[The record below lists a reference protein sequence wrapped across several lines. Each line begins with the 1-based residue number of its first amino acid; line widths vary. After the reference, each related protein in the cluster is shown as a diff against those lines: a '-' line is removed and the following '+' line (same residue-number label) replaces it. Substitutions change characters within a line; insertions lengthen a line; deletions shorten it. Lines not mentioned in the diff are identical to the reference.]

1 MIADEERGWP
11 RWNSSISAELGG
23 IMKITLSILKA
34 DVGSVGGHTK
44 PTDRMMDSV
53 RWDAQA
59 AIEKGLL
66 LDAFVSHTG
75 DDICIT
81 MSHRRGADDV
91 DVHQFAWNA
100 FLKATAIAQEYGL
113 YGAGQDLLVDAPS
126 GNIRGAG
133 PAVAEVEFDHDPV
146 KTNKVRG
153 AESFMVFAADKCGPG
168 AYNLPLFLGFAD
180 PMYCGGLM
188 LPPMIRGFSFH
199 IIDMD
204 NTGGDSIIELNA
216 PDDYYHITS
225 LLRDNE
231 RFGIDGI
238 YSRTDGQQAAAVS
251 AQRLHSIA
259 GAYTGKDDPVAL
271 VRNQGIFPAPEELIS
286 PFAKAHYVG
295 GDARGSH
302 VMPLMPVPLNTPVT
316 GIYCLPLVSC
326 VGFSL
331 SAQGHFSDSYI
342 DFFDNPAW
350 DVVRHRA
357 QEKAIEMRSQG
368 WSGAAMLPYSE
379 LEYGG
384 FRTTVTN
391 LVERFSFRNGK
402 EAPAQAEKATAD

>member
-1 MIADEERGWP
+1 
-11 RWNSSISAELGG
+11 
-23 IMKITLSILKA
+23 MKITMSILKA

-44 PTDRMMDSV
+44 PTEKMMAAV
-53 RWDAQA
+53 RSDVESALA
-59 AIEKGLL
+59 KGLL
-66 LDAFVSHTG
+66 IDAFLSHTG
-75 DDICIT
+75 DDIAIL
-81 MSHRRGADDV
+81 MSHQRGPDDV

-100 FLKATAIAQEYGL
+100 FLKATAVAQEYGL

-133 PAVAEVEFDHDPV
+133 PAVAELEFDHEPV
-146 KTNKVRG
+146 KTNKVRA
-153 AESFMVFAADKCGPG
+153 AESFMMLAADKCGPG

-180 PMYCGGLM
+180 PMYCAGLM
-188 LPPMIRGFSFH
+188 LPPMIKGFTFH
-199 IIDMD
+199 VIDMD

-216 PDDYYHITS
+216 PEDYYQLAA

-238 YSRTDGQQAAAVS
+238 YSRTHGQRAAAIS
-251 AQRLHSIA
+251 AQRMHNIA
-259 GAYTGKDDPVAL
+259 GTYTGKDDPVAL

-316 GIYCLPLVSC
+316 GMYCLPLVSC

-331 SAQGHFSDSYI
+331 DARGHFSDSFI

-379 LEYGG
+379 LEYSG
-384 FRTTVTN
+384 FRTTVTG
-391 LVERFSFRNGK
+391 LVDRFVFRNGK
-402 EAPAQAEKATAD
+402 DAGVLEKTSAD

>member
-1 MIADEERGWP
+1 
-11 RWNSSISAELGG
+11 
-23 IMKITLSILKA
+23 MKLTLSVLKA

-44 PTDRMMDSV
+44 PTERMMESV
-53 RWDAQA
+53 RSDARA
-59 AIEKGLL
+59 ATQKGLI
-66 LDAFVSHTG
+66 LDSFICHTG
-75 DDICIT
+75 DDIAIIST
-81 MSHRRGADDV
+81 HTRGADDV
-91 DVHQFAWNA
+91 DIHQFAWAA
-100 FLKATAIAQEYGL
+100 FIKATGIAQEFGL

-133 PAVAEVEFDHDPV
+133 PAVAEVELDHDPV
-146 KTNKVRG
+146 KTNRARA
-153 AESFMVFAADKCGPG
+153 AESFMILAADKCGPG

-188 LPPMIRGFSFH
+188 LPNMIKGFDFR

-204 NTGGDSIIELNA
+204 NTDGDSILQLNA
-216 PDDYYHITS
+216 PEDYYHIS
-225 LLRDNE
+225 ALLRDNE
-231 RFGIDGI
+231 RFAIDAI
-238 YSRTDGQQAAAVS
+238 YSRTHEGQRAAAVS
-251 AQRLHSIA
+251 AQRLHNIS
-259 GAYTGKDDPVAL
+259 GVYSGKDDPVAI
-271 VRNQGIFPAPEELIS
+271 VRNQGIFPAPEELTS
-286 PFAKAHYVG
+286 PFAKAHFVG

-302 VMPLMPVPLNTPVT
+302 VMPLMPVPINTPVT

-326 VGFSL
+326 IGFSMAA
-331 SAQGHFSDSYI
+331 SGHFSDAFI

-391 LVERFSFRNGK
+391 LVNRFAYRNGK
-402 EAPAQAEKATAD
+402 EAAAPAERATAD